1 MKNYRVKEMVMAN
14 GEKAWCGNEDQE
26 QQKVIEWAMY
36 RSLEY
41 PELRLLHHVP
51 NGGSRNRAEAVKLKR
66 MGVKAGVPDLVL
78 PVPCGGYAGLYIE
91 MKVGKNKPTEKQK
104 EWMEQLKR
112 YGHKVEV
119 CYSGD
124 EAIKTIEKYI
134 QSGET
139 KMRKREGKTVEE
151 YWRELGRGN

>member
-78 PVPCGGYAGLYIE
+78 PSPHGGYAGLYIE
-91 MKVGKNKPTEKQK
+91 LKIGKNKQTDSQK
-104 EWMEQLKR
+104 EWMEMLTEQGYKVVLC
-112 YGHKVEV
+112 YG
-119 CYSGD
+119 GD
-124 EAIKTIEKYI
+124 AAIQTIENYI
-134 QSGET
+134 KSCKTLMYKEV
-139 KMRKREGKTVEE
+139 KGKTVDE
-151 YWRELGRGN
+151 YLKEQKEF